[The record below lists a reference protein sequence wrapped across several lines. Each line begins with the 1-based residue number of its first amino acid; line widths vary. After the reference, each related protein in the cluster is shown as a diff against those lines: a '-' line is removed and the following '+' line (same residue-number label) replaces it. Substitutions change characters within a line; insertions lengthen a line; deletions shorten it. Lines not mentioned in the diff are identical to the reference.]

1 MNNLS
6 IEKSFQAQPA
16 DRVIKDHL
24 FSQQLISMQS
34 MYCSVFLQKWLQ
46 KPNLIIKIQ
55 TEQSLFL
62 MLF

>member
-24 FSQQLISMQS
+24 FSQQLMQS